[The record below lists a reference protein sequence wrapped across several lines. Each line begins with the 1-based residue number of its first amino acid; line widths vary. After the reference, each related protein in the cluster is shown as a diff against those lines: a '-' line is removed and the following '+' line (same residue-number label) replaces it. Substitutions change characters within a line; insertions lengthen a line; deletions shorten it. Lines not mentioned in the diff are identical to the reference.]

1 VRKSTQRSN
10 RSPQRNFPMTGKRL
24 SLLAAL
30 LLIVLPGLA
39 SAQPVVTSGP
49 ACVTLAPSGGAD
61 DARLQAAA
69 LKAAALPARCLR
81 LTAGTFH
88 VSTVNAALLTLP
100 APGFDLGG
108 AGMQQTRLVWA
119 DGLVLHNP
127 PYYSFGV
134 LIPAGA
140 DTVHI
145 HDLALQFGAAPSG
158 DGIWIGV
165 EVRGGLHAQLD
176 HLDISGAWGPLGT
189 AGGAAIDTYQPPE
202 VAGQFTW
209 TTIRDVQIH
218 DNPSA
223 SGITLGSNGNLITG
237 VHIWNTG
244 SNQHQHALYDTGGSE
259 RILGNVL
266 GPNRGAGYNYHAHHS
281 IQEID
286 AGGSVFADN
295 VSIDP
300 GFAHGIVDSL
310 PRADGTQNAPNVTI
324 TGNTFRNSAGV
335 QAAGLLLNEDVQAV
349 VTGNVFQDTWGNSG
363 AAISI
368 HGPSTIVGNTLLAV
382 GNTAPGGRGI
392 VSNSPQGALI
402 EGNTLD
408 LRAGGPADGIRA
420 EGTGDRVVGNTVV
433 ITGGGTGLVV
443 GGGAP
448 LVQGNRV
455 TAGGYSL
462 ALSVTGSGAQI
473 IGNTLTSDWYAAATG
488 VTTATVQDNVW
499 AGPWRLDAVS
509 TGLRFAGNT
518 GRLSYYGYAALP
530 LTPDAGA
537 LRVYPPAPG
546 GALGRGEIA
555 AWHGAGVDRAGAG
568 DRWAG
573 VAVADG
579 GQALSALYLVT
590 APGAR
595 LAGVCGAATLP
606 VGHVGIVGAQAGCLT
621 DGGTAPPAGSYA
633 RALGN
638 GAVELW
644 P

>member
-1 VRKSTQRSN
+1 MRH
-10 RSPQRNFPMTGKRL
+10 L
-24 SLLAAL
+24 LAILAAL

-39 SAQPVVTSGP
+39 SAQPVITSGP

-61 DARLQAAA
+61 DARLQAAV
-69 LKAAALPARCLR
+69 LKAAALPARCLL

-88 VSTVNAALLTLP
+88 VSTVNAALLPLLV
-100 APGFDLGG
+100 PGFNLGG

-119 DGLVLHNP
+119 DHAALTNP
-127 PYYSFGV
+127 PYYSFGIDV
-134 LIPAGA
+134 RRGA
-140 DTVHI
+140 DDVHL
-145 HDLALQFGAAPSG
+145 HDFALQFGADPTG
-158 DGIWIGV
+158 DGIWIGIQV
-165 EVRGGLHAQLD
+165 SGALRTLIERV
-176 HLDISGAWGPLGT
+176 DISGAAGLPVES
-189 AGGAAIDTYQPPE
+189 AGGAAIGMYQPPE
-202 VAGQFTW
+202 WYGQQTD
-209 TTIRDVQIH
+209 TTIRDVLIH

-223 SGITLGSNGNLITG
+223 SGIGIGSLGNLITN
-237 VHIWNTG
+237 VAIWNTG
-244 SNQHQHALYDTGGSE
+244 SNWHQHAIYDQGQA
-259 RILGNVL
+259 RIIGNRL
-266 GPNRGAGYNYHAHHS
+266 GPNPRAGYNYHAHHS

-295 VSIDP
+295 VSVDP
-300 GFAHGIVDSL
+300 GFAHVIVDSL

-324 TGNTFRNSAGV
+324 TGNTFRNSAGNH
-335 QAAGLLLNEDVQAV
+335 AAGLLLNEDVQAV

-363 AAISI
+363 AAISV
-368 HGPSTIVGNTLLAV
+368 HGPSTVVGNTLLAV
-382 GNTAPGGRGI
+382 NNTTPGGRGI
-392 VSNSPQGALI
+392 VSNSPTGALI

-408 LRAGGPADGIRA
+408 LRAGGQADGIRA
-420 EGTGDRVVGNTVV
+420 EGAGDRVIGNTVV

-448 LVQGNRV
+448 LVQGNRI

-462 ALSVTGSGAQI
+462 ALSLTGSGAQI
-473 IGNTLTSDWYAAATG
+473 VDNTLQSDWYAAATG

-499 AGPWRLDAVS
+499 VGPWRLDAVAP
-509 TGLRFAGNT
+509 GLRFGPNT
-518 GRLSYYGYAALP
+518 GLLSYYGYAALS

-537 LRVYPPAPG
+537 LRVYPQAPG
-546 GALGRGEIA
+546 GALGRGAIA

-579 GQALSALYLVT
+579 GQALGALYLVT